1 MKTQAKIAIFLVAAM
16 VSLIGFN
23 LIASPAAV
31 GLFKTGQL
39 NGYRVDVTVTAKAGP
54 EARPVVHINGLP

>member
-1 MKTQAKIAIFLVAAM
+1 MKIRTKIAIFLVAVM

-23 LIASPAAV
+23 LIASTSTV
-31 GLFKTGQL
+31 GLFKAGEL

-54 EARPVVHINGLP
+54 AARPVVHIYGMP